1 MRPLGAWTSLQIK
14 LMSKSFP
21 NPSFVGDTDRNSRIK
36 KTDASKLQDEYAK
49 LVEGLQEA
57 ASDEDAFMSNPSV
70 YRSPSLTALLLSRS
84 TVLPEDLLKEAVPG
98 NIRKAEHFVAF
109 LKRLVEYL
117 KVGRLHL
124 LPGKLTHQLLIPG

>member
-1 MRPLGAWTSLQIK
+1 LTPPRGAWINSQIK
-14 LMSKSFP
+14 LKSKFIVLRRELGLLWSF
-21 NPSFVGDTDRNSRIK
+21 RIK

-57 ASDEDAFMSNPSV
+57 ASDEDAFTSNPGQPEHCLV
-70 YRSPSLTALLLSRS
+70 LQTWLIRD

-117 KVGRLHL
+117 KVGFYSFH
-124 LPGKLTHQLLIPG
+124 